1 MLLASK
7 LEEYYPVELTKL
19 IHLTDYSYKHRQ
31 VLEMFAEAADEAVL
45 SSIISVSSLSVV
57 TLSRVTFLS

>member
-19 IHLTDYSYKHRQ
+19 IHLTENSYKHRQ
-31 VLEMFAEAADEAVL
+31 VLEMERSILLVL
-45 SSIISVSSLSVV
+45 DFKVS
-57 TLSRVTFLS
+57 

>member
-19 IHLTDYSYKHRQ
+19 IHLTENSYKHRQ
-31 VLEMFAEAADEAVL
+31 VLEMERSILLVL
-45 SSIISVSSLSVV
+45 DFKVSLPTMILISP
-57 TLSRVTFLS
+57 RIEK